1 MILFLALC
9 KRNYSKRWLGS
20 ITSKSVRQLQI
31 VLSRI
36 AESNATTSCCSWN
49 PCSNGKC
56 KTCEMVALQPTSYT
70 FISACIAINNM
81 LEKLG
86 QNSEYG
92 IMRTDILYAL
102 ESLPSSAFFTH
113 REKLLKISRRLPLLS
128 MEGDYFII
136 LIEQLSTTGWY
147 AQDQLAR
154 LSRLW
159 L

>member
-36 AESNATTSCCSWN
+36 AESNATTSCCSSN
-49 PCSNGKC
+49 PCNNGKC

-70 FISACIAINNM
+70 FISACIAIHNM

-86 QNSEYG
+86 QNSEF
-92 IMRTDILYAL
+92 R
-102 ESLPSSAFFTH
+102 
-113 REKLLKISRRLPLLS
+113 
-128 MEGDYFII
+128 
-136 LIEQLSTTGWY
+136 
-147 AQDQLAR
+147 
-154 LSRLW
+154 
-159 L
+159 

>member
-36 AESNATTSCCSWN
+36 AESNATTSCCSSN
-49 PCSNGKC
+49 PCNNGKC
-56 KTCEMVALQPTSYT
+56 ETCEMVALQPTSYT
-70 FISACIAINNM
+70 IIRACIAIHNM

-113 REKLLKISRRLPLLS
+113 REKHRKSSSRLPLPS
-128 MEGDYFII
+128 VEDYYFII
-136 LIEQLSTTGWY
+136 PIEQLPTTG
-147 AQDQLAR
+147 
-154 LSRLW
+154 
-159 L
+159 